1 MNPAL
6 EHDHDMAARFV
17 ARMDGESWSEADEA
31 ELQLWLDGGAG
42 REGLLLQIH
51 AAWVAATPV
60 AQEEVVEE
68 APAAPAFWRR
78 RGFLGAM
85 AASVAA
91 VVGAGR
97 WLDARS
103 SFATRVGEIRRV
115 PLADGSVMTINS
127 GSELTVRMAKS
138 SREIEIAQGEAWFD
152 VAKDAARPFTVAAG
166 KVRARAVGTAFS
178 VRRRETGVEVLVT
191 EGVVESWSE
200 EDESLRLRLV
210 AGERALLSDT
220 AVVHHESDRASA
232 VDRSLAWRS
241 GMIDLNGT
249 SLSEAADEFNR
260 YNQRQII
267 IADSAVADEQFDGLF
282 RINDPQGFAE
292 AVKASLNVGIDES
305 DPRVI
310 RLVKSK

>member
-1 MNPAL
+1 VRPAS
-6 EHDHDMAARFV
+6 EHDRDMAARFV
-17 ARMDGESWSEADEA
+17 ARMDGDHWGEADEA
-31 ELQLWLDGGAG
+31 ELQLWLDGGHG
-42 REGLLLQIH
+42 REGLLLQAH
-51 AAWVAATPV
+51 AAWLAATPV
-60 AQEEVVEE
+60 AEESVEPE
-68 APAAPAFWRR
+68 PEPSFWNRR
-78 RGFLGAM
+78 RVLGAM

-91 VVGAGR
+91 VVGATG
-97 WLDARS
+97 WLEARS
-103 SFATRVGEIRRV
+103 TFATRLGEIRRV
-115 PLADGSVMTINS
+115 PLADGTVMTINS
-127 GSELTVRMAKS
+127 GSELTVRMAAR

-152 VAKDAARPFTVAAG
+152 VAKDASRPFVVTAG

-191 EGVVESWSE
+191 EGVVESWAE
-200 EDESLRLRLV
+200 GNESLRLRLV
-210 AGERALLSDT
+210 AGERALLSEH

-267 IADSAVADEQFDGLF
+267 IADAGLADEEFDGLF

-292 AVKASLNVGIDES
+292 AVQVSLGVQVDMS
-305 DPRVI
+305 DPAFI
-310 RLVKSK
+310 RLIKK